1 MTSELATSY
10 NAAGF
15 SKRLGWGDTPALLV
29 IDAVQ
34 AYTDPASPLYLETA
48 AAASSAMAQLLAVAR
63 SSGHPIAYSTVA
75 YLPDLSDAG
84 HFAGKVPALRV
95 FAGDSPL
102 RRWPACLQPL
112 SPDWIVTKQYA
123 SAFFG
128 TSLAS
133 WLAVRRVDTTVICGF
148 STSGCV
154 RATALDALQSGF
166 RPMVVREAVA
176 DRDTGPHEA
185 NLFDLEAKYADV
197 VSLEEAVRHL
207 GGEA

>member
-1 MTSELATSY
+1 MPWLTCSTS
-10 NAAGF
+10 
-15 SKRLGWGDTPALLV
+15 R
-29 IDAVQ
+29 
-34 AYTDPASPLYLETA
+34 
-48 AAASSAMAQLLAVAR
+48 SA
-63 SSGHPIAYSTVA
+63 GHPIAYTTVA
-75 YLPDLSDAG
+75 YRPDLSDAG
-84 HFAGKVPALRV
+84 HFAEKIPALRI

-102 RRWPACLQPL
+102 RRWSALLQPV
-112 SPDWIVTKQYA
+112 SQDWIVTKQYA

-133 WLAVRRVDTTVICGF
+133 WLTARRVDTTVICGF

-176 DRDTGPHEA
+176 DRDAGPHEA

-197 VSLEEAVRHL
+197 VSLEEAVEHL